1 IHHIIT
7 LNKHIGKD
15 LPETEKQYGD
25 DFVILASHILIDL
38 YLKYRKYFI
47 FNDFNGNDNDNDYS
61 NGDGD
66 DNDVYYIFNNL
77 HLFSLIEKV
86 IYLIQAIFLLESA
99 LEKSKNNFQFKLLL
113 IRLYQ

>member
-1 IHHIIT
+1 MITIHHIIT

-47 FNDFNGNDNDNDYS
+47 FNDFNGNGN
-61 NGDGD
+61 

-99 LEKSKNNFQFKLLL
+99 LEKSKNNFQFKL
-113 IRLYQ
+113 